1 MKNIKATHVEIEIPA
16 TSSITNF
23 LYKIH
28 PTPII
33 AKLSDVVGLTILSI
47 ITYRNKT
54 QPKELDESKFNESIR
69 LYIPKDEVARRG
81 CKLLRR
87 MAIVAVQ
94 EYITRLLYAE
104 LEKEVAIKT
113 VRHMGK
119 KKYTIT
125 EAIEQ
130 FQVDYG
136 LCEEEFNYLRL
147 QQHLVRKKRKS

>member
-1 MKNIKATHVEIEIPA
+1 MKKLNQTHVEIQIPA
-16 TSSITNF
+16 TVSIVNF
-23 LYKIH
+23 IEKIH

-47 ITYRNKT
+47 ITYRNKS
-54 QPKELDESKFNESIR
+54 QDKELDETKFNAQIR

-94 EYITRLLYAE
+94 EYITRLLYSE
-104 LEKEVAIKT
+104 LEKEVAVKT
-113 VRHMGK
+113 IRYMGK
-119 KKYTIT
+119 KRYTIT

-130 FQVDYG
+130 FQEEYG
-136 LCEEEFNYLRL
+136 LYEEEFNYLRL
-147 QQHLVRKKRKS
+147 QQHLVRKKRKV

>member
-1 MKNIKATHVEIEIPA
+1 MKKINQTHVQIAISATASIANFIE
-16 TSSITNF
+16 
-23 LYKIH
+23 KIH

-54 QPKELDESKFNESIR
+54 QEKELDESKYNEHIL

-87 MAIVAVQ
+87 MAIVAIN
-94 EYITRLLYAE
+94 EYITRLLYSE
-104 LEKEVAIKT
+104 LEKEVAMKT
-113 VRHMGK
+113 IRHMGK
-119 KKYTIT
+119 KRYTII

-130 FQVDYG
+130 FQQEYG

-147 QQHLVRKKRKS
+147 HQHLVRKKRKC